1 MNGDIGETWLIL
13 FPLENLQEINDDY
26 CMDEFLPG
34 HIVIGTNE
42 NGELYGIDKNGDYF
56 NVPEIIEKE
65 YTSHLGNDIEKLPD
79 KINELWRQHSN

>member
-1 MNGDIGETWLIL
+1 MIL
-13 FPLENLQEINDDY
+13 FPLETLQEI
-26 CMDEFLPG
+26 
-34 HIVIGTNE
+34 
-42 NGELYGIDKNGDYF
+42 NGDYF